1 MDIESLCKKLDDA
14 IYEDAIDPK
23 VKLIR
28 ELNSHKDKFVVF
40 KKPKIMSAIQ
50 RSLVEDFKKSP
61 DYTRAVL
68 AFLRTYLEAA
78 MNPVEDEEVFELMN
92 TLIKIQA
99 FENKRYEKL
108 REKHTTLKKKAA
120 TKNSFA
126 DQFVKEVKFMNTII
140 AKQNQ
145 IFYLSLLI
153 AQIISN
159 FARDLDPSEVSL
171 WQQAQAQ
178 MHQYLKLIV
187 SNLDRHDQAVILLTL
202 ETISE
207 FVREWGIP
215 NDMKSTYLS
224 LRLQKFFDSL
234 VYMSP
239 YLIFAQLFVRGAFT
253 EAELKL
259 VVPSILASSNDKHF
273 RDNIINLVSL
283 ISANG
288 FVKEV
293 LIEKEYYL
301 GILGMYLSLVEKKM
315 AKGETRFDKFD
326 LMRGLINSMINLANE
341 PAQANLMIK
350 NPLFKKLLQFAFETK
365 DVGLL
370 KLVNNITGFCDP
382 QHTLV
387 LREKVLKIRDLVV
400 EANAGTHKQKRQM
413 ILEMFGILSNCCLS
427 EAWEGFLNKD
437 FFVILT
443 TNLQGEDHQM
453 RLQAIL
459 LVAQLC
465 RCEKAITLLKNKGA
479 LDMIFL
485 PKRRVPDREELFQK
499 LFVAYHL
506 ILMDFNVD
514 DFIQEI
520 LDLVNDFL
528 DNEFTKKNIR
538 VVSFLNEFLFILQI
552 KQPKN
557 PLIEELV
564 IKRYVPL

>member
-1 MDIESLCKKLDDA
+1 MDIDTLCKKLDDA
-14 IYEDAIDPK
+14 IYDDGIDLK
-23 VKLIR
+23 TKLIR

-50 RSLVEDFKKSP
+50 RSLVEDFRKSP

-68 AFLRTYLEAA
+68 ALLRVYLESATTEIE
-78 MNPVEDEEVFELMN
+78 EDDIFELMN
-92 TLIKIQA
+92 TLIKIQT

-108 REKHTTLKKKAA
+108 REKYTTLKKKAA
-120 TKNSFA
+120 SKSSFA
-126 DQFVKEVKFMNTII
+126 EQFVKEVKFMNTII

-159 FARDLDPSEVSL
+159 FARDIDPSESAL
-171 WQQAQAQ
+171 LQQVMSQ
-178 MHQYLKLIV
+178 MHHYMKLIV
-187 SNLDRHDQAVILLTL
+187 SNLDRNDQAVILLTL

-207 FVREWGIP
+207 FVTEWNIP
-215 NDMKSTYLS
+215 NEMKSTYLS
-224 LRLQKFFDSL
+224 LRLQKFFDNL

-239 YLIFAQLFVRGAFT
+239 YLIFAQLFVRGAFS

-259 VVPSILASSNDKHF
+259 VVPSIIASSNDRYF

-293 LIEKEYYL
+293 LVEKEYYI

-315 AKGETRFDKFD
+315 TKGETRFDKFD

-350 NPLFKKLLQFAFETK
+350 NPLFKKLLQYSFETK
-365 DVGLL
+365 DIGLL
-370 KLVNNITGFCDP
+370 KLVNNITAFCDP
-382 QHTLV
+382 SHTLA
-387 LREKVLKIRDLVV
+387 LKEKVLKIRDLVV
-400 EANAGTHKQKRQM
+400 ETYNGTHKQKRQV
-413 ILEMFGILSNCCLS
+413 IFEMFGILSNCCLS
-427 EAWEGFLNKD
+427 EGWEGFLNKE
-437 FFVILT
+437 FFQILT
-443 TNLQGEDHQM
+443 ANLQAEDHQM
-453 RLQAIL
+453 RLQSIL

-465 RCEKAITLLKNKGA
+465 RCEKAVTLLKNKGA

-506 ILMDFNVD
+506 VLMDTNVD

-528 DNEFTKKNIR
+528 ENN
-538 VVSFLNEFLFILQI
+538 
-552 KQPKN
+552 
-557 PLIEELV
+557 
-564 IKRYVPL
+564 